1 MYQVIGEVKVG
12 TVEAVASYKY
22 VPVAPV
28 VTFPAWSAMRNLI
41 NIFPIIFN
49 PVFSQYQVAIQVEYI
64 HEYIALFR
72 DNPVVYSH
80 VLPDIFAYQESYT
93 LVLIVIIHL

>member
-41 NIFPIIFN
+41 FKVAVGLPIDAVQF
-49 PVFSQYQVAIQVEYI
+49 VVLKVAVARVI
-64 HEYIALFR
+64 
-72 DNPVVYSH
+72 PVVYAQVAPLNRVSLT
-80 VLPDIFAYQESYT
+80 VA
-93 LVLIVIIHL
+93 